1 MAGDFLGFCEVAKSC
16 IKDGLDLVLPVR
28 FVRFLKYG
36 EPQKKIWFFDGGRI
50 FNKKYVCLLKNSCI
64 Y

>member
-36 EPQKKIWFFDGGRI
+36 ELQKKICFLTEGGFLIKIRM
-50 FNKKYVCLLKNSCI
+50 FVKNCCI